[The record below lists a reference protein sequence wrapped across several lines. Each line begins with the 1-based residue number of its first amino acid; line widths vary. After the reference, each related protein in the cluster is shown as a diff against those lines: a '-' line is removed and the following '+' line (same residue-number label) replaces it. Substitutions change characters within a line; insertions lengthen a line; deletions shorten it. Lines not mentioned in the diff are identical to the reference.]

1 MKVMVINGPN
11 LNMVGV
17 REKGIYGSKDFN
29 DICEYIKKSAKIRN
43 IDITLL
49 QSNVE
54 GEIIN
59 FIHKAYYEKYDAI
72 IINPGAYTHYSY
84 AIFDAI
90 KAVNIKTVEVHLS
103 NIHAREEFRHKS
115 VTAPACIGQICG
127 FGEKGYVLAMEAI
140 LNYQR
145 IKKLYYDYYF

>member
-1 MKVMVINGPN
+1 MKVMLINGPN

-17 REKGIYGSKDFN
+17 REKDIYGSKDFN
-29 DICEYIKKSAKIRN
+29 DICEYIKKEAKIKN

-140 LNYQR
+140 LN
-145 IKKLYYDYYF
+145 

>member
-1 MKVMVINGPN
+1 KYI
-11 LNMVGV
+11 
-17 REKGIYGSKDFN
+17 ESCAKDR
-29 DICEYIKKSAKIRN
+29 DI
-43 IDITLL
+43 DVTLF
-49 QSNVE
+49 QSNIE

-59 FIHKAYYEKYDAI
+59 NIHKAYYEKYEAI

-127 FGEKGYVLAMEAI
+127 FGEQGYVLAMDAI
-140 LNYQR
+140 LSYKNN
-145 IKKLYYDYYF
+145 